1 LCGIF
6 GTICC
11 NKDCQNSLNTAS
23 MTYRGL
29 TGLQHRGQEAA
40 GISVS
45 NGKEI
50 FTKKGSGWVSHVF
63 NKKILEKMEGNLAI
77 GHNRYGTTGGSTEKN
92 AQPFY
97 KKENYELALAHNGN
111 LVNSHALR
119 QELEKEGAH
128 FDSTTDS
135 EVITEM
141 IARSKKPTIEKAVI
155 DVCTKIRGAYS
166 LLILTKNKI
175 IAVRDPH
182 GIRPLSLGY
191 KGNQNSPDF
200 YFLASETAAFNVTG
214 SHYIREIQPGE
225 VLSIS
230 PQGRRSFRLPEE
242 ANLKLCIFELI
253 YLARPDSIFHITKPD
268 GKTIPI
274 GVHQAR
280 LNMGAQLAEENIA
293 DKGFDMVAP
302 VPDSGNPAA
311 IGFAKESKIPFGQ
324 AFTRDRYYAERTF
337 INPDQD
343 SRKEGVLQKLFPLTD
358 QLYNVRMVLVEDSI
372 VRGTTLG
379 VLVRTAKEAG
389 ACEVHARI
397 SSPQY
402 RNPCHLGIDTPEK
415 EKLIAANMD
424 DEEIAEYV
432 SADSVK
438 FLSLEG
444 LIKALGIPKTC
455 FCCACFDGKY
465 PVEPEEEEK
474 GKFILE
480 KKSKDI
486 TLKSSV
492 QEPQNLE
499 QKGTKKSPQPVL
511 F

>member
-1 LCGIF
+1 
-6 GTICC
+6 
-11 NKDCQNSLNTAS
+11 
-23 MTYRGL
+23 MTYGGL
-29 TGLQHRGQEAA
+29 SGLQHRGQEAA

-50 FTKKGSGWVSHVF
+50 ITKKGPGWVSHVF
-63 NKKILEKMEGNLAI
+63 NKEILENMEGTLAI

-97 KKENYELALAHNGN
+97 KKGNYEIALAHNGN
-111 LVNSHALR
+111 LVNSHQLR

-128 FDSTTDS
+128 FESTTDS
-135 EVITEM
+135 EVIAEM
-141 IARSKKPTIEKAVI
+141 IARSKKPTIEKAI
-155 DVCTKIRGAYS
+155 TDVCTKIKGAYS
-166 LLILTKNKI
+166 LLILARNKI

-191 KGNQNSPDF
+191 RGNQSNPDF
-200 YFLASETAAFNVTG
+200 YFLASETSAFNVTG

-225 VLSIS
+225 VLSINS
-230 PQGRRSFRLPEE
+230 HGRRSYRLPEE

-253 YLARPDSIFHITKPD
+253 YLARPDSVFHITKPD
-268 GKTIPI
+268 GKTVPI
-274 GVHQAR
+274 GIHQAR
-280 LNMGAQLAEENIA
+280 LNMGMQLAEENFS

-311 IGFAKESKIPFGQ
+311 IGFAKESKIPFGN

-343 SRKEGVLQKLFPLTD
+343 KRKEGVLQKLFPLAD
-358 QLYNVRMVLVEDSI
+358 QLYNIRMALVEDSI

-379 VLVRTAKEAG
+379 VLVRAAKEAG
-389 ACEVHARI
+389 ACEIHARI

-402 RNPCHLGIDTPEK
+402 RHPCHLGIDTPEK
-415 EKLIAANMD
+415 DKLIAANMSD
-424 DEEIAEYV
+424 DEIAEYV

-438 FLSLEG
+438 YLSIEG
-444 LIKALGIPKTC
+444 LIKAIGIPKSC

-465 PVEPEEEEK
+465 PVETEDDEK
-474 GKFILE
+474 GKYILE
-480 KKSKDI
+480 KDTEKPNPKEQISELQ
-486 TLKSSV
+486 T
-492 QEPQNLE
+492 PE
-499 QKGTKKSPQPVL
+499 QKNQKKNPQPVL